1 MNTRTTSKLALTA
14 SITLALGL
22 FATTPFQLQAQGK
35 GASKLMQITTPKPA
49 PQSTVQ
55 EPRVMPC
62 QDCVDRAATV
72 RDTDPKGA
80 GARALMSGKAPT
92 RQIARHLCVEC
103 KSEWQLTGHG
113 KAKTSVPTHACAKC
127 L

>member
-1 MNTRTTSKLALTA
+1 MNTQSTSRLALTA

-35 GASKLMQITTPKPA
+35 GAAKLMQLSTPKPA
-49 PQSTVQ
+49 APSTVQ
-55 EPRVMPC
+55 VPRVMPC
-62 QDCVDRAATV
+62 QDCGDRAVTV

-92 RQIARHLCVEC
+92 RQVARHLCVEC
-103 KSEWQLTGHG
+103 KTEWQLTGHG
-113 KAKTSVPTHACAKC
+113 KAKTSGPTHACATC